1 MTVQTLAELKALNE
15 AAEQAEAA
23 ATVKAEADE
32 EAEVLEG
39 ELEEQEEVSAD
50 PVEEGDETEG
60 EEGEQEETPEW
71 LKPAEGAVPVA
82 KHVEMKHKL
91 KAKLQS
97 SDDEIARLKAENE
110 ALRSGSHAPQVQR
123 AADAPVMP
131 KMDDPDIAFD
141 DAKFSQRMAE
151 YASNLVDYKL
161 ASAERNRA
169 QTSQQEQ
176 QNAFVQSGLDKHY
189 ERAGALVSK
198 GIISAENYQAADHI
212 VRKAMV
218 ESIPNGEMFLDY
230 LIAQLG
236 EGSEAVIAHIGVNPQ
251 ALSTLKEKIKNDP
264 TGIAATAYLGGL
276 NERFKSAST
285 IDKSSKAP
293 RPDRPL
299 NGTAKVG
306 SGGLHAAYKKS
317 FAAQDG
323 KSLSIKREAKAKGID
338 TSKW

>member
-1 MTVQTLAELKALNE
+1 MTVQTLADLRALNE

-23 ATVKAEADE
+23 ATAEVEADD

-39 ELEEQEEVSAD
+39 EPEAQEDESAD
-50 PVEEGDETEG
+50 TGEESEG
-60 EEGEQEETPEW
+60 EEGAQEETEDW
-71 LKPAEGAVPVA
+71 AKPASDTVPVA

-97 SDDEIARLKAENE
+97 SDDEIARLRAENE
-110 ALRSGSHAPQVQR
+110 ALRSGSHAPQAQKM
-123 AADAPVMP
+123 ADAPVMP

-141 DAKFSQRMAE
+141 DAKFAQRMAE
-151 YASNLVDYKL
+151 YASDLVDYKL

-169 QTSQQEQ
+169 QTSQQDQ
-176 QNAFVQSGLDKHY
+176 QNAIVQAGLDKHY
-189 ERAGALVSK
+189 ERAEALVLAGK
-198 GIISAENYQAADHI
+198 VTAENYQAADHV

-218 ESIPNGEMFLDY
+218 EALP
-230 LIAQLG
+230 QLG
-236 EGSEAVIAHIGVNPQ
+236 EVVLDNLIARLGDGSEKVVYHLGVNPA
-251 ALSTLKEKIKNDP
+251 ALGKLKESLKSDP
-264 TGIAATAYLGGL
+264 TGFASSIFLGEL
-276 NERFKSAST
+276 KAKFTSAV

-306 SGGLHAAYKKS
+306 ANGLHAAYKKS